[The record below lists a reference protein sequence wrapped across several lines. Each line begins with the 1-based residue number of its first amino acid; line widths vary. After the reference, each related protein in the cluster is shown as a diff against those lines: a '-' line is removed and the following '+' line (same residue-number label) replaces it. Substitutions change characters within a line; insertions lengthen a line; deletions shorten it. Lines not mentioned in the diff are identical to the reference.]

1 MIDSKFL
8 ESETRIAIDEKL
20 ETARLVIQ
28 DNGRPNLYEILGVA
42 VREMNTDTGSA
53 GCMLFIDGKA
63 CYIFEAKRGGTD
75 LVVWLTISAL
85 FSPSCG
91 IHQA

>member
-1 MIDSKFL
+1 M
-8 ESETRIAIDEKL
+8 
-20 ETARLVIQ
+20 VIQ

-53 GCMLFIDGKA
+53 DCILFIDGKA

-75 LVVWLTISAL
+75 LGGVVNDQCAIQPLM
-85 FSPSCG
+85 
-91 IHQA
+91 